1 MVYAPGT
8 QEKDLTKL
16 NMSLQQNAAQNKTN
30 ASNITTLQTTV
41 GALPGTI
48 VSNVATAGLATGGP
62 ITSTGTITVTAAVQ
76 SDQETATS
84 TSAAVVPAVQQFH
97 PSAAKAW
104 VNFTISAG
112 TVTVRASYN
121 VTSVTRNSAGDYTVN
136 FTTAFSSANAYA
148 TLITTEYVGVNT
160 DGGFCR
166 IKSGSRATGS
176 VGVQS
181 FEYASAAFT
190 FADPPSMSVVCF
202 GDL

>member
-76 SDQETATS
+76 SDQETGTS
-84 TSAAVVPAVQQFH
+84 TTKAVVPGVQKYH
-97 PSAAKAW
+97 PGHPKAW
-104 VNFTISAG
+104 GFVTNNG
-112 TVTVRASYN
+112 TATLQASFG
-121 VTSVTRNSAGDYTVN
+121 VTS
-136 FTTAFSSANAYA
+136 
-148 TLITTEYVGVNT
+148 I
-160 DGGFCR
+160 
-166 IKSGSRATGS
+166 SRTATGAVS
-176 VGVQS
+176 V
-181 FEYASAAFT
+181 T
-190 FADPPSMSVVCF
+190 MSTTMSSS
-202 GDL
+202 L